1 MSLNPQNVCTAIQAA
16 RGQAIV
22 VCTMSA
28 MNAFDT
34 AGPFPALTLSSVPL
48 MGGAASIALGIALAR
63 PDRTVIVLDGDS
75 SLLMELG
82 GLANIAGSHPRNLY
96 HFVYANR
103 VQFNGNFCLDL
114 PDRGRADF
122 AGLARAAGYA
132 SAETW
137 SDAADL
143 GKLPALLTR
152 AGPCFVQLDMPATP
166 SRLSAANPGPEMTDI
181 RFTRMGD
188 EARAVREAI
197 TRVG

>member
-1 MSLNPQNVCTAIQAA
+1 MNPITPQNVCAAIQSA
-16 RGQAIV
+16 RADAIV

-28 MNAFDT
+28 MSAFDA

-63 PDRTVIVLDGDS
+63 PDRKVIVLDGDS

-82 GLANIAGSHPRNLY
+82 GLANIAGSRPRNLH

-114 PDRGRADF
+114 PDQGRADF
-122 AGLARAAGYA
+122 AGLARAAGYPV
-132 SAETW
+132 
-137 SDAADL
+137 ADL
-143 GKLPALLTR
+143 WTDASDLARLPQALTR
-152 AGPCFVQLDMPATP
+152 EGPCFVELKMPATP
-166 SRLSAANPGPEMTDI
+166 SRLSAANPGPEMTDL

-188 EARAVREAI
+188 ESRAVRHALAQ
-197 TRVG
+197 G